1 MTTTT
6 GTPLSEILALAQ
18 AAAAAG
24 DTARARHDFRNLTE
38 IDPTL
43 RDGWL
48 GYAACTSV
56 LAERKALFA
65 RALELDPASAEA
77 IGGIAYVDELLAAG
91 KLLWP
96 SERAVSLEPLA
107 LALALPLQ
115 LPLVAEPAL
124 SPAPAAR
131 SDFTALAA
139 VGLISLATMG
149 VLTACGIF
157 VLTSFWGFLLAFLAG
172 PAVSEL
178 VVRLSARPRK
188 LVAGRRVQIAA
199 GLGMFLGGLAAM
211 TIGGLLIQLLGVPVP
226 FEAVRMARNIGV
238 ATDTM
243 TVLLNNPGLLVF
255 LSSAMAA
262 TVYRMR

>member
-6 GTPLSEILALAQ
+6 STSLSEILELAQ

-24 DTARARHDFRNLTE
+24 DTTRARHDFRNLTE

-56 LAERKALFA
+56 LAERKALFGH
-65 RALELDPASAEA
+65 ALELDPASAEA
-77 IGGIAYVDELLAAG
+77 MAGIAYVDELLAAG

-107 LALALPLQ
+107 LALELQ
-115 LPLVAEPAL
+115 QPPVPAPAP

-199 GLGMFLGGLAAM
+199 GLGLFLGGLAAM
-211 TIGGLLIQLLGVPVP
+211 AIGGLLIQLLGVPVP

-243 TVLLNNPGLLVF
+243 TVLLNNPGLLVV

>member
-1 MTTTT
+1 
-6 GTPLSEILALAQ
+6 LELAQ

-24 DTARARHDFRNLTE
+24 DTTRARHDFRNLTE

-65 RALELDPASAEA
+65 RALALDPACAEA
-77 IGGIAYVDELLAAG
+77 MVGIAYIDELLAAG

-107 LALALPLQ
+107 LALEQPPVPA
-115 LPLVAEPAL
+115 PAL

-199 GLGMFLGGLAAM
+199 GLGIFLGGLAAM
-211 TIGGLLIQLLGVPVP
+211 AIGGLLIQLLGVPVP

-255 LSSAMAA
+255 LSSAVAA